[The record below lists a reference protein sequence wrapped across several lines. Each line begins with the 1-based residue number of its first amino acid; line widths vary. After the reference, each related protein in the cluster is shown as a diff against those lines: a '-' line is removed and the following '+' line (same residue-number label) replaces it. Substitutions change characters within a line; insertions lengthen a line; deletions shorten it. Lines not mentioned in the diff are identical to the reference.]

1 MQQPPS
7 VAQPGRAH
15 RHRFESPFW
24 RKVMFAGL
32 RTIPESVQ
40 LATMPLWAGIFY
52 SLVPS
57 ARRAVEANLRQVMG
71 PSPATVAHARSFR
84 LFVNYAQSIAN
95 MYTAYLGE
103 GLRVEARTDGRE
115 KILRFKDAG
124 RGVILATGHLGY
136 WSMGAFL
143 LDEAGVGAPVMAM
156 AEEPNA
162 ATQEL
167 EERLRKRFTIVY
179 TTGSPFASLELVSR
193 LGRGES
199 VAMQIDRHTGAAIEL
214 DFFGRKAWFP
224 LGPATL
230 GRTTG
235 APIIPVFMVREGLRG
250 FVARVEDPIIVAR
263 TRDRAADLRDAT
275 ERLVRVYASYV
286 RRYPEQWF
294 NFHDFWAPPRVHPV
308 AGAATQAG

>member
-1 MQQPPS
+1 MS
-7 VAQPGRAH
+7 SANGGAQPGRAL

-24 RKVMFAGL
+24 RKVMLAGL
-32 RTIPESVQ
+32 RTIPEPVQ
-40 LATMPLWAGIFY
+40 LATMPMWAGIFY

-57 ARRAVEANLRQVMG
+57 ARHAVEANLRQVLG
-71 PSPATVAHARSFR
+71 PLPALDLHAHSFR

-95 MYTAYLGE
+95 MYTAYLGQ
-103 GLRVEARTDGRE
+103 GLRVDARTQGRE
-115 KILRFKDAG
+115 KIAAARALG

-162 ATQEL
+162 ATQAF
-167 EERLRKRFTIVY
+167 EEKLRKRFTIVY
-179 TTGSPFASLELVSR
+179 TTGSPFASLELASR
-193 LGRGES
+193 LKRGEA
-199 VAMQIDRHTGAAIEL
+199 VAMQIDRHTGGAAIEI
-214 DFFGRKAWFP
+214 DFFGKKALFP

-230 GRTTG
+230 ARATG
-235 APIIPVFMVREGLRG
+235 APIMPVFMVREGARG
-250 FVARVEDPIIVAR
+250 FAARVEDPVLVAR

-294 NFHDFWAPPRVHPV
+294 NFHDFWAPRPDAR
-308 AGAATQAG
+308 GA